1 MLRKSIVG
9 VAIRLP
15 IRLKKPPV
23 HGESTPLQH
32 MCAVSVLQSSSAGV
46 AVRVMIFRYVLAI
59 LDNVLDIICD
69 RIIQMDDLDIKDDYM
84 EDDDDE

>member
-1 MLRKSIVG
+1 
-9 VAIRLP
+9 
-15 IRLKKPPV
+15 
-23 HGESTPLQH
+23 
-32 MCAVSVLQSSSAGV
+32 
-46 AVRVMIFRYVLAI
+46 MIFRYVLAI